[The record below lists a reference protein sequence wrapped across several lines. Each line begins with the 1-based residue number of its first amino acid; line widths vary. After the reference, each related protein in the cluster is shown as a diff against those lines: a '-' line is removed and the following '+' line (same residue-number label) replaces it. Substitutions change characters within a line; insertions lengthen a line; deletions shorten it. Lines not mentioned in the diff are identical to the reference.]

1 MSQPIVPL
9 KLLQS
14 RSFPKKSRNEMMV
27 KIRVGKLELSL
38 FRSCPQEMIETIL
51 DKVLNNDHSTK

>member
-9 KLLQS
+9 KLPQS
-14 RSFPKKSRNEMMV
+14 RSCPTKSRNEMMV

-38 FRSCPQEMIETIL
+38 FQSCPQEMIETIL
-51 DKVLNNDHSTK
+51 DRVLNNDHSTK

>member
-9 KLLQS
+9 KLPQS

-27 KIRVGKLELSL
+27 KIHVGKLELSL
-38 FRSCPQEMIETIL
+38 FRSCPQERIETIL
-51 DKVLNNDHSTK
+51 DRVLNNDHSTK